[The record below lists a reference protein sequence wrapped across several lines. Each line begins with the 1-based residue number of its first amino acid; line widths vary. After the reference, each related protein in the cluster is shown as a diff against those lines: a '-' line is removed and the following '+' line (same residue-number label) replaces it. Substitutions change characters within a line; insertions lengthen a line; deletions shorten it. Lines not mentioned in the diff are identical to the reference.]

1 MLIIGIQDSDNY
13 LAVVNHT
20 ELEKASNLYYG
31 NMKKLKVGD
40 SVDLGQGYN
49 FSSKIESV
57 CRDMLS
63 ATKSF
68 DEAKAT
74 LMAFAVMV
82 AENKGEQ

>member
-1 MLIIGIQDSDNY
+1 MKIIGMQDDSTY
-13 LAVVNHT
+13 LAIVSHT
-20 ELEKASNLYYG
+20 ELEKSVNLYYG

-40 SVDLGQGYN
+40 SIDLGQGYN